1 MNILKKITIVS
12 LLLILRPSFACACGR
27 ELPFS
32 HHLFAWVMWGVLL
45 LIYLI
50 PSIYYVLRF
59 KKYNLSIINLL
70 LSHLG
75 FAILFLLSNY
85 HYELGLNPFLN
96 GLSHYVSVTLL
107 FMLCSLV
114 GITFWIYPAIHTYVK
129 GMEVRQQASNG

>member
-1 MNILKKITIVS
+1 MNILKKITIVA
-12 LLLILRPSFACACGR
+12 LLVALRPSFACACGGD
-27 ELPFS
+27 LPLS
-32 HHLFAWVMWGVLL
+32 YHLFAWVMWGIML

-59 KKYNLSIINLL
+59 NKHQLSIINLL

-96 GLSHYVSVTLL
+96 QLSHYVSVTML

-114 GITFWIYPAIHTYVK
+114 GVILWIYPAIHTYAK
-129 GMEVRQQASNG
+129 GMEIRQRA